1 MLQSMGLKMIKEYKY
16 DTVFYYT
23 VFYYMWYPAVVKG
36 VCNILSFLLV
46 PSEIFFYSLCVLCL
60 VF

>member
-1 MLQSMGLKMIKEYKY
+1 MSTEMINEYK
-16 DTVFYYT
+16 DDT
-23 VFYYMWYPAVVKG
+23 VFYYMWYPTVVKG

-60 VF
+60 TF

>member
-1 MLQSMGLKMIKEYKY
+1 MLQSLGLKMINEYK
-16 DTVFYYT
+16 DDT
-23 VFYYMWYPAVVKG
+23 VFYYMWYPTVVKG